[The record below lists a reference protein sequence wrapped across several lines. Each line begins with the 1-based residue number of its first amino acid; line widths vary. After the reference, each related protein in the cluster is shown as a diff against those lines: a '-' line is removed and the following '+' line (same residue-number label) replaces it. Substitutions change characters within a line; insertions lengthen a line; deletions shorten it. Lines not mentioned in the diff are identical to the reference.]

1 VKTNKRAML
10 FVLEGAY
17 NDGTTDPAAINALKL
32 RDLSLTPMT
41 GSDVERKAVRPY
53 YGNSPKAPGEKFV
66 ELNIELEA
74 APSGAAGT
82 APKYGDLLRCCG
94 MSEAI
99 VVATS
104 VTYAPISDNEESG
117 VFFVNMDGNL
127 HKGRGARGT
136 VSLTANA
143 GEIPYWKIKLV
154 ALFSPVEAGA
164 IPAGID
170 VSSWLDSLVVNN
182 TNTETL
188 TFMGTEC
195 SFSKFS
201 FDVAADVSQKNVVG
215 NLGVEIVGRKPS
227 GSISI
232 EDPGVSGKNFFDS
245 HEKAEYGT
253 CVLTHGKTAGNI
265 IEVTMS
271 KVSHEAP
278 SYGDNKGTQMLDMKY
293 TPEPISGNDEYAI
306 VFK

>member
-1 VKTNKRAML
+1 MKSNKRAML
-10 FVLEGAY
+10 FALESTY
-17 NDGTTDPAAINALKL
+17 NDGTDPAVIDAYKL

-41 GSDVERKAVRPY
+41 GSDIERKAVRPY
-53 YGNSPKAPGEKFV
+53 YGNSPKAPGEKFI

-74 APSGAAGT
+74 APSGTTGT
-82 APKYGDLLRCCG
+82 APKYNKVLQCCG
-94 MSEAI
+94 LSEAI
-99 VVATS
+99 VADTS
-104 VTYAPISDNEESG
+104 VTYAPVSDNEESG

-136 VSLTANA
+136 VSLSANA
-143 GEIPYWKIKLV
+143 GELPVWKIKLV
-154 ALFSPVEAGA
+154 ALVSTITADA

-170 VSSWLDSLVVNN
+170 VSGWLDSLVVNN

-188 TFMGTEC
+188 SFMGTEC

-227 GSISI
+227 GSVSI
-232 EDPGVSGKNFFDS
+232 EDPGIGVKDFFTS
-245 HEKAEYGT
+245 HKEAAYGT
-253 CVLTHGKTAGNI
+253 CVLTHGKNAGEI
-265 IEVTMS
+265 IEITMPRI
-271 KVSHEAP
+271 SHEAP
-278 SYGDNKGTQMLDMKY
+278 SYGDNSGTQMLDMKF
-293 TPEPISGNDEYAI
+293 TPEPISGNDEFTI